1 MFKILHVRLQ
11 HYVNQ
16 QLLDVQAG
24 LRKGRGTKV
33 QIANI
38 LWIRQKAREF
48 QKNIYLCFIDYIKTF
63 GCVELWKALR
73 EMGIPDHLTCL
84 LRNLYAGPEATDRT
98 LCRTT
103 DWLKIEKGILQGC
116 LLSPCLFNLYAEHIM
131 RNAKPES
138 R

>member
-48 QKNIYLCFIDYIKTF
+48 QKNIYLCFIDYSKACGHVDHNI
-63 GCVELWKALR
+63 LWKALK
-73 EMGIPDHLTCL
+73 EVGV
-84 LRNLYAGPEATDRT
+84 PEYQT
-98 LCRTT
+98 
-103 DWLKIEKGILQGC
+103 ILPV
-116 LLSPCLFNLYAEHIM
+116 S
-131 RNAKPES
+131 
-138 R
+138 

>member
-16 QLLDVQAG
+16 QFPDVQAG

-38 LWIRQKAREF
+38 LWIREKAREF
-48 QKNIYLCFIDYIKTF
+48 QKKIYLCSIDYNNAF
-63 GCVELWKALR
+63 DCVDNDKLWKTLR

-84 LRNLYAGPEATDRT
+84 LRNLYAVKKQQLELCMEHVIGSRSRNQYNRAVCCNLVCLTYT
-98 LCRTT
+98 LST
-103 DWLKIEKGILQGC
+103 
-116 LLSPCLFNLYAEHIM
+116 S
-131 RNAKPES
+131 
-138 R
+138 